1 MINLRRFSVALNI
14 GLALI
19 ALMITIDLW
28 GDPTKKDL
36 YWGFL
41 LIVAVLS
48 AINFAWVSREKKSEK
63 PQPDL
68 WISASKVKIEDRV
81 KKLK

>member
-1 MINLRRFSVALNI
+1 MINLKRLSVALNI

-19 ALMITIDLW
+19 AVMLTIDLW
-28 GDPTKKDL
+28 DRNKKDA
-36 YWGFL
+36 YWAFL
-41 LIVAVLS
+41 MIVAVLS
-48 AINFAWVSREKKSEK
+48 AINFAWVSRIKKSEE

-68 WISASKVKIEDRV
+68 WISASKVKIEDKV